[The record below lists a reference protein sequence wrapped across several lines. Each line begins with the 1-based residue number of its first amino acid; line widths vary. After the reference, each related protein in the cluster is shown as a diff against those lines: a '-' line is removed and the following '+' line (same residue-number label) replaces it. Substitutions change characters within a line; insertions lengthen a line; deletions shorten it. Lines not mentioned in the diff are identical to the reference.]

1 MLVKLKLASKSH
13 GERERKGG
21 EKVCGLQVEERQRGM
36 RGIAEW
42 LLGSKSVRSCLYLC
56 FSSSSFFLFFLPG
69 VPVLILA
76 CILENLCDRD

>member
-42 LLGSKSVRSCLYLC
+42 RSIY
-56 FSSSSFFLFFLPG
+56 F
-69 VPVLILA
+69 
-76 CILENLCDRD
+76 